1 METLPAIF
9 FASLGIGLTGAI
21 MPGPLLA
28 LTLRES
34 LSRSKWSALWLSG
47 GHSLCELLMVI
58 ALAAGLTRL
67 APTNVIAGPV
77 GIVGGGI
84 LFWMGISASKQ
95 IHGEVRIPDN
105 SESPAGGPSL
115 LVSGAAVTVTN
126 PYWTIW
132 WLTVGLAQ
140 VLMWGAKAG
149 TAGIIAFYVGHI
161 CSDFLW
167 FGLVGLAVGSGR
179 QMLKENLYRRVLQ
192 ACGVFLLFFGLL
204 FVGIG
209 GSLIHS
215 TFIQ

>member
-1 METLPAIF
+1 MGNLAVIF

-28 LTLRES
+28 LTLKES

-47 GHSLCELLMVI
+47 GHSFCELLMVI

-67 APTNVIAGPV
+67 VPANVIAGPV
-77 GIVGGGI
+77 GVVGGVI
-84 LFWMGISASKQ
+84 LFWMGIGAFKQ
-95 IHGEVRIPDN
+95 IREDVSLPDN
-105 SESPAGGPSL
+105 SESPSGSPNL
-115 LVSGAAVTVTN
+115 LVNGAAVTVTN

-132 WLTVGLAQ
+132 WLTAGLAQ
-140 VLMWGAKAG
+140 VLMYAKAG
-149 TAGIIAFYVGHI
+149 PAGIIAFYVGHI
-161 CSDFLW
+161 SADFLW
-167 FGLVGLAVGSGR
+167 FGLVGLVVGSGR
-179 QMLKENLYRRVLQ
+179 QMLKGNLYRHMLQ

-215 TFIQ
+215 TLIQ